1 MADVNS
7 LLVTL
12 LLELVEKTPDTP
24 KRVLFKGVSDL
35 YEDFRQ
41 RAAVEFPDWTVRVTQ
56 AGADVVGERNDPS
69 IVILVV
75 FYRDEVRER
84 ESLNAF
90 RLFTEDEIAKELITR
105 LAPEKLLSDLPESY
119 SREERDRLDFLL
131 ELVYPSLRS
140 LAEFLLAGKAAVG
153 LSLPRLGLF
162 RDPNLRLGLPLRQWG
177 AQLQDNHQAAVLRW
191 RDFLDKGANTKA
203 GRAIIGD
210 TRVQLLREVEID
222 PVRRTDVLTQVT
234 LNEALS
240 VLNPPSRLVERIMA
254 IDDYSRD
261 KAEEI
266 VRATRTGEAGFAG
279 HFDLS
284 KLTAGLPL
292 LPEALQNEL
301 ARLAPQDKDDDEP
314 PHDPETDLRR
324 VGFCLE
330 GLLRLARQQQIIF
343 PRQLK
348 LCRADNDSETCAIL
362 EIGDD
367 NRLHID
373 LTAEAA
379 RVLSMPGASG
389 MGELQYAILLPP
401 DKEFRF
407 TLGMLPRWL
416 ESFAEDWL
424 KKEYWDQAEQL
435 NPDYASQ
442 WRALRDR
449 VAMLQDVV
457 DPDWK
462 RELTDEPESAAKP
475 EEHKDRE
482 PNNPIYA
489 IFDLL
494 YFAHRDLFDGFL
506 DAWLT
511 VATLPWRDT
520 RLVQKQGEWH
530 AAVDGLLRLGTAQF
544 SDGQTVIFP
553 FHPLRLAWYREVFR
567 QIETWLVRALRE
579 GKPLVFDP
587 GVLADQLRPVDRPR
601 AIFDG
606 KERLLE
612 AAGEGTFVVLFVPE
626 KRRQRVRP
634 PVYRARQ
641 KLEQFGTMWPF
652 SLNRFHLAFRPA
664 DAGDDI
670 YRLLE
675 QQSDDHPEAA
685 YRVRAMVESTG
696 TTTIF
701 DRQLLGTSEDA
712 ADLMTQEHRESF
724 FPRVEYAKGQLESA
738 GSPFEPET
746 VPAAGTSSAVHVAL
760 LVDAFSIDEYG
771 FRNTVGRLAPNPH
784 WTDFDRLRVMNSPE
798 DRQALCQVDIA
809 ALPYHIGP
817 VNTTEHGQT
826 RDLVYVPF
834 SGDRPEYLRVLY
846 DCLMASRL
854 DGDFSN
860 RVYSEQVHWDID
872 RLRRLH
878 NCADWVLLFD
888 RTLDKTL
895 FETLSLSGVSL
906 IDYYPN
912 LPGGYRMAIS
922 SERSDAVVWQL
933 AQVLHRFLS
942 FEEMDA
948 KSVAAKMLKTLSQ
961 FAGGLL
967 LKTLG
972 GGSLAQELLGL
983 YATYRFLIAEGEY
996 IPEDDKLI
1004 PLDDYQGWFGRRTQ
1018 RGRRA
1023 DLLVLRTP
1031 APGILRLVAV
1041 ESKWYKDSIGGGFV
1055 ADEFGDNAQ
1064 MRTAVETLRSL
1075 FDPTQ
1080 ERLDKDYWQKTLLS
1094 LLDIQSPAWDDFRQ
1108 RLGRGDWT
1116 LEVDGIVYV
1125 HQYAAQDTG
1134 ALSAS
1139 NMVLSREV
1147 AKHLH
1152 FPDDQKFFCLGPDAQ
1167 RLRIK
1172 GRVEIVQQFLV
1183 GGY

>member
-90 RLFTEDEIAKELITR
+90 RLFTEDEIAKELIAR

-177 AQLQDNHQAAVLRW
+177 AQLRDNHQAAVLRW

-266 VRATRTGEAGFAG
+266 VRATRTGEAGFGG

-284 KLTAGLPL
+284 KLTTGLPL

-314 PHDPETDLRR
+314 PPDPETDLRR

-330 GLLRLARQQQIIF
+330 GLLRLARQEQIAF

-348 LCRADNDSETCAIL
+348 LHRTDNDSNTCVTL
-362 EIGDD
+362 TIGDD
-367 NRLHID
+367 NRLSIT
-373 LTAEAA
+373 LTAESA

-424 KKEYWDQAEQL
+424 DEDYWAQAEQL

-449 VAMLQDVV
+449 VAALRDVV

-475 EEHKDRE
+475 GEPENRE

-520 RLVQKQGEWH
+520 RLAQKQGEWR

-567 QIETWLVRALRE
+567 QIETWLVQTVRE
-579 GKPLVFDP
+579 GKPLVFEP

-612 AAGEGTFVVLFVPE
+612 AAGEGTFVALFVPE

-738 GSPFEPET
+738 GSPSGPET
-746 VPAAGTSSAVHVAL
+746 VPAAETPSAVHVAL
-760 LVDAFSIDEYG
+760 LVDAFGVDEFDFG
-771 FRNTVGRLAPNPH
+771 EIVGQINKNPQ
-784 WTDFDRLRVMNSPE
+784 WVDFDRLAGDDSPSARE
-798 DRQALCQVDIA
+798 KLRRVDIA
-809 ALPYHIGP
+809 APPYHT
-817 VNTTEHGQT
+817 NTPKQGQA

-834 SGDRPEYLRVLY
+834 SGDRPEYLRILY
-846 DCLMASRL
+846 DCLMASRYHSAFNN
-854 DGDFSN
+854 G
-860 RVYSEQVHWDID
+860 VYFERVHWDIS
-872 RLRRLH
+872 RLQRLH
-878 NCADWVLLFD
+878 EHADWVLLFD

-895 FETLSLSGVSL
+895 FETPSLTDVRL

-922 SERSDAVVWQL
+922 SQRTNAVAWQL
-933 AQVLHRFLS
+933 SQVLYQF
-942 FEEMDA
+942 FTPKEMDA
-948 KSVAAKMLKTLSQ
+948 QQVAAEMLKTLSQ

-996 IPEDDKLI
+996 VPEADKLI

-1031 APGILRLVAV
+1031 APGVLRLVAV

-1094 LLDIQSPAWDDFRQ
+1094 LLDIQSNAWDDFRQ
-1108 RLGRGDWT
+1108 RFGRGDWT

-1183 GGY
+1183 DGY

>member
-1 MADVNS
+1 MTDVNA
-7 LLVTL
+7 LLITL

-24 KRVLFKGVSDL
+24 RRILFKGVSDL
-35 YEDFRQ
+35 YDDFCR
-41 RAAVEFPDWTVRVTQ
+41 RVTTERPEWTVHVTQ
-56 AGADVVGERNDPS
+56 TGADVVGARNDPA
-69 IVILVV
+69 IAVLVV
-75 FYRDEVRER
+75 FYQDEVRER

-90 RLFTEDEIAKELITR
+90 RTFTEDEIAKQLIARLSPANLLPGLPEPYSDEERER
-105 LAPEKLLSDLPESY
+105 LAVLLDLA
-119 SREERDRLDFLL
+119 
-131 ELVYPSLRS
+131 YPSVRR
-140 LAEFLLAGKAAVG
+140 LAEFLLAGKSAVG
-153 LSLPRLGLF
+153 DSLPRLGLF
-162 RDPNLRLGLPLRQWG
+162 RDPNLRLGLSQRQWG
-177 AQLQDNHQAAVLRW
+177 AQLRDNHQAAVLRW

-210 TRVQLLREVEID
+210 TRVQLLRAVEID
-222 PVRRTDVLTQVT
+222 PARRTDVLAQVT

-240 VLNPPSRLVERIMA
+240 VLNPPTRLVERIMA
-254 IDDYSRD
+254 VNYSRD
-261 KAEEI
+261 QAEEI
-266 VRATRTGEAGFAG
+266 VRAAKAGAAGFSG

-284 KLTAGLPL
+284 KLTAGLLPL
-292 LPEALQNEL
+292 TEALQHEL
-301 ARLAPQDKDDDEP
+301 ARLAPQDKDDDDP
-314 PHDPETDLRR
+314 PPDPEADLRR

-330 GLLRLARQQQIIF
+330 GLLRLARQEQIAF
-343 PRQLK
+343 PRQLE
-348 LCRADNDSETCAIL
+348 LRRTDNDSNTCATITV
-362 EIGDD
+362 GDD
-367 NRLHID
+367 NRLSIA
-373 LTAEAA
+373 LTSEAA

-389 MGELQYAILLPP
+389 TGELQYAIHLPS
-401 DKEFRF
+401 DKDFRF

-435 NPDYASQ
+435 NPDYVSQ

-449 VAMLQDVV
+449 VAALRDVV

-475 EEHKDRE
+475 GELENRE

-520 RLVQKQGEWH
+520 RLAQKQGEWR

-567 QIETWLVRALRE
+567 QIEMWLVRAVRE

-601 AIFDG
+601 ALFDG
-606 KERLLE
+606 EERLLE
-612 AAGEGTFVVLFVPE
+612 AAGEGTFVALFVPE

-652 SLNRFHLAFRPA
+652 SFNRFHLAFRPA

-696 TTTIF
+696 ITTIF
-701 DRQLLGTSEDA
+701 DRQLLGTSDDI
-712 ADLMTQEHRESF
+712 ADLMTQEHHESF
-724 FPRVEYAKGQLESA
+724 FPRVEYAKGQLETARVPSELQIA
-738 GSPFEPET
+738 
-746 VPAAGTSSAVHVAL
+746 PAAETPSSVHVAL
-760 LVDAFSIDEYG
+760 LVDAFSVDKYG
-771 FRNTVGRLAPNPH
+771 FRNTVGRLVPNPH

-798 DRQALCQVDIA
+798 ARQALCQVDIA
-809 ALPYHIGP
+809 APPYHIGL
-817 VNTTEHGQT
+817 VNTMQQEQT

-834 SGDRPEYLRVLY
+834 SGDRPEYMRVLY
-846 DCLMASRL
+846 DCLMASRF

-860 RVYSEQVHWDID
+860 RVYFEQVHWDID

-878 NCADWVLLFD
+878 DYADWVLLFD

-895 FETLSLSGVSL
+895 FETLSLTDVCL

-922 SERSDAVVWQL
+922 SQRTKAVAWQL
-933 AQVLHRFLS
+933 SQVLSRFFS
-942 FEEMDA
+942 PEEMIA
-948 KSVAAKMLKTLSQ
+948 EQVAAEMLKTLSR

-983 YATYRFLIAEGEY
+983 YATYRFLIAEGEFV
-996 IPEDDKLI
+996 PEEDKLI
-1004 PLDDYQGWFGRRTQ
+1004 PLDDYQGWFGWRTQ

-1031 APGILRLVAV
+1031 APGVLRLVAV
-1041 ESKWYKDSIGGGFV
+1041 ESKWYKENVGAGFV
-1055 ADEFGDNAQ
+1055 ADEFGDNGQ

-1075 FDPTQ
+1075 FDPVQ

-1094 LLDIQSPAWDDFRQ
+1094 QLDIQSNAWDDFR
-1108 RLGRGDWT
+1108 RRFGSGDWT

-1125 HQYAAQDTG
+1125 HWYKAPDDG
-1134 ALSAS
+1134 AVAAS
-1139 NMVLSREV
+1139 NMALSKEV

-1152 FPDDQKFFCLGPDAQ
+1152 FPDDQKHFCLGPDAQ

-1172 GRVEIVQQFLV
+1172 GPAEIVQQFV
-1183 GGY
+1183 VSGH